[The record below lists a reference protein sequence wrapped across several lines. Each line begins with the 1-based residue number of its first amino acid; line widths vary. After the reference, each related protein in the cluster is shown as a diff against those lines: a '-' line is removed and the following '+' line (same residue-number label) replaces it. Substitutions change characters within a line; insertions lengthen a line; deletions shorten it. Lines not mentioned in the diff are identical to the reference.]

1 MLFQQKYALSI
12 MDWLWY
18 KISLEKSKNSIRISW
33 LSRIYNKIC
42 KYLPRILYVGEIYSE
57 YICVCVCA
65 CILFFYREMLIKDSL
80 LLPYNSPYSYQ
91 GWKADSSW
99 CLSLQ
104 LSLWL
109 GGLIFVFFFS
119 GRDHRCFLVTSVASA
134 LIFPLT
140 LVSIC
145 HTAANLSCNFSS
157 WNLLRAC
164 HYIKTRNIYRGLSKV
179 CMISS
184 QPAFCTILPLIHYA
198 CSGHACFC
206 LWNTR
211 ALSILGVLP
220 APSACTALFPA
231 L

>member
-42 KYLPRILYVGEIYSE
+42 KYLPCILYVGEIYSE
-57 YICVCVCA
+57 YICACVCV

-109 GGLIFVFFFS
+109 GGLIFVFFF
-119 GRDHRCFLVTSVASA
+119 FLPRP
-134 LIFPLT
+134 PLFSSYFS
-140 LVSIC
+140 SIC
-145 HTAANLSCNFSS
+145 THLPSYFGFH
-157 WNLLRAC
+157 LP
-164 HYIKTRNIYRGLSKV
+164 H
-179 CMISS
+179 SS
-184 QPAFCTILPLIHYA
+184 QP
-198 CSGHACFC
+198 
-206 LWNTR
+206 
-211 ALSILGVLP
+211 VM
-220 APSACTALFPA
+220 
-231 L
+231 